1 METPSWEL
9 LNPLTFSIPFSPK
22 KLQFKS
28 EFIDKMKFQKLDI
41 DRRFLQAINF
51 HLADHV
57 DKNVLFYLKFIG
69 QGDSLIKYQNNKVSY
84 YNSRRLLN
92 AGVAPFEYPTDS
104 STSALYHLNESNFP
118 TDNAKD
124 ETGVNVGNVTG
135 CLSTEAKVLS
145 PGAYFD
151 GLDDNIAIANH
162 ASLNFGDTN
171 FTVEAWYKTTRTTRQ
186 AVVDKFD
193 SAADGFTAGGY
204 VLEMGVVEGEIR
216 WQVDDAGY
224 STTAAV
230 TYSDDKWH
238 HQAGVRDGDLVRLY
252 FSGNQVNTAACGVVS
267 DTDRGMHIGFFE
279 QVGNYFLGS
288 IDEVRISNIARKIFG
303 GIAPQI
309 IM

>member
-1 METPSWEL
+1 METPSFIFPEIK
-9 LNPLTFSIPFSPK
+9 TFQIPFNPK
-22 KLQFKS
+22 KLRFANDV
-28 EFIDKMKFQKLDI
+28 IDKTRFQKLSI
-41 DRRFLQAINF
+41 DRKLIKAFNN
-51 HLADHV
+51 HLIEKI
-57 DKNVLFYLKFIG
+57 DKNVLFYLKMVG
-69 QGDSLIKYQNNKVSY
+69 RGDSLIKYQNNKVSY

-193 SAADGFTAGGY
+193 SAGGGFTNGGY

-224 STTAAV
+224 FTTAAV

-267 DTDRGMHIGFFE
+267 DTDRGMHIGVFE
-279 QVGNYFLGS
+279 QLGNYFLGS